1 MSLLALREVTRT
13 VIPQDQ
19 PALTIL
25 SGVDLTIEPGDHVS
39 IVGRSG
45 SGKSTLLNLLG
56 LLDQPTSGEITFDD
70 KPVRALSAA
79 RRDRLRGAAIGFVF
93 QQFNLLPGRTA
104 LENVTMPLLYSTGR
118 TFWRRKRI
126 AAEMLELVG
135 LEHRLNS
142 MPDRL
147 SGGEQQ
153 RVAIAR
159 SLVRGPRL
167 ILADEPTGALDLD
180 TGQSVMELI
189 DDVATRTGAAQVVIT
204 HDPMIARRARRHF
217 RLDRGILTP
226 VDDPTLEP
234 LTRRDRK
241 EMAPGAGAAALVLAD
256 PAVAHAGDG
265 AAPTDSD
272 ALADLGF
279 APDAPLRVEP
289 SAPPVATASG
299 DASEKE
305 DA

>member
-1 MSLLALREVTRT
+1 MSLLSLREVTRT

-25 SGVDLTIEPGDHVS
+25 NGIDLEIEPGDHVS

-45 SGKSTLLNLLG
+45 SGKSTLLNMLG
-56 LLDQPTSGEITFDD
+56 LLDLPTSGEILFDD
-70 KPVRALSAA
+70 RPVRSYSSAQ
-79 RRDRLRGAAIGFVF
+79 RDRLRGAAIGFVF

-104 LENVTMPLLYSTGR
+104 LENVTMPLLYASGR
-118 TFWRRKRI
+118 TFWRRKKI
-126 AAEMLELVG
+126 AADMLALVG

-189 DDVATRTGAAQVVIT
+189 DEVAERTGAAQVIIT
-204 HDPMIARRARRHF
+204 HDPTIARRARRHF
-217 RLDRGILTP
+217 RLDRGVLTP
-226 VDDPTLEP
+226 VDDPSLEP
-234 LTRRDRK
+234 LTRRDRR
-241 EMAPGAGAAALVLAD
+241 EMAPSSVESASIDDDGLASLGLAGTAT
-256 PAVAHAGDG
+256 AVAAVAGRDDERDGASPDDEAATDGDG
-265 AAPTDSD
+265 GES
-272 ALADLGF
+272 
-279 APDAPLRVEP
+279 
-289 SAPPVATASG
+289 
-299 DASEKE
+299 
-305 DA
+305 

>member
-1 MSLLALREVTRT
+1 VSLLELRDVTRT
-13 VIPQDQ
+13 VIPPDQ

-25 SGVDLTIEPGDHVS
+25 SGVDIVIEPRDHVS

-56 LLDQPTSGEITFDD
+56 LLDLPTSGEITFDGD
-70 KPVRALSAA
+70 PVRGLSAA

-93 QQFNLLPGRTA
+93 QQFNLLQGRTA
-104 LENVTMPLLYSTGR
+104 LENVTMPLLYSSGT
-118 TFWRRKRI
+118 TFWRRTRI
-126 AAEMLELVG
+126 AAEMLDLVG
-135 LEHRLNS
+135 LGHRLHS

-189 DDVATRTGAAQVVIT
+189 DEVAERTGAAQVIIT

-226 VDDPTLEP
+226 VDDPTFEP
-234 LTRRDRK
+234 RTRREVR
-241 EMAPGAGAAALVLAD
+241 EMAPGSDADGAWAALD
-256 PAVAHAGDG
+256 PATA
-265 AAPTDSD
+265 
-272 ALADLGF
+272 
-279 APDAPLRVEP
+279 VEE
-289 SAPPVATASG
+289 TR
-299 DASEKE
+299 
-305 DA
+305 

>member
-1 MSLLALREVTRT
+1 MSLLALRAVTRT

-25 SGVDLTIEPGDHVS
+25 NGVDLQIEPGDHVS

-45 SGKSTLLNLLG
+45 SGKSTLLNMLG
-56 LLDQPTSGEITFDD
+56 LLDLPTSGEILFDD
-70 KPVRALSAA
+70 RPVRSYSSAQ
-79 RRDRLRGAAIGFVF
+79 RDRLRGAAIGFVF

-104 LENVTMPLLYSTGR
+104 LENVTMPLLYASGR

-126 AAEMLELVG
+126 AADMLALVG

-153 RVAIAR
+153 WVAIAR

-189 DDVATRTGAAQVVIT
+189 DEVAVQTGAAQVIIT
-204 HDPMIARRARRHF
+204 HDPTIARRARRHF
-217 RLDRGILTP
+217 RLDRGVLTP
-226 VDDPTLEP
+226 VDDPSLEP
-234 LTRRDRK
+234 LTRRDRR
-241 EMAPGAGAAALVLAD
+241 EMAPAPEEAASTGTDELAVLGLGTATATATLPD
-256 PAVAHAGDG
+256 PADSG
-265 AAPTDSD
+265 PTDD
-272 ALADLGF
+272 ARL
-279 APDAPLRVEP
+279 DAPE
-289 SAPPVATASG
+289 G
-299 DASEKE
+299 E
-305 DA
+305 D

>member
-1 MSLLALREVTRT
+1 MSLLSLREVTRT

-25 SGVDLTIEPGDHVS
+25 NGIDLEIAPGDHVS

-45 SGKSTLLNLLG
+45 SGKSTLLNMLG
-56 LLDQPTSGEITFDD
+56 LLDLPTSGEILFDD
-70 KPVRALSAA
+70 RPVRSYSSAQ
-79 RRDRLRGAAIGFVF
+79 RDRLRGAAIGFVF

-104 LENVTMPLLYSTGR
+104 LENVTMPLLYASGR
-118 TFWRRKRI
+118 TFWRRKKI
-126 AAEMLELVG
+126 AADMLALVG

-189 DDVATRTGAAQVVIT
+189 DEVAERTGAAQVIIT
-204 HDPMIARRARRHF
+204 HDPTIARRARRHF
-217 RLDRGILTP
+217 RLDRGVLTP
-226 VDDPTLEP
+226 VDDPSLEP
-234 LTRRDRK
+234 LTRRDRR
-241 EMAPGAGAAALVLAD
+241 EMAPSSVESASIDDDGLASLGLAGT
-256 PAVAHAGDG
+256 AVAVAVRDDERDGASPDDEAATDGDG
-265 AAPTDSD
+265 GES
-272 ALADLGF
+272 
-279 APDAPLRVEP
+279 
-289 SAPPVATASG
+289 
-299 DASEKE
+299 
-305 DA
+305 

>member
-1 MSLLALREVTRT
+1 VSLLTLSEVTRT
-13 VIPQDQ
+13 VIPPDQ

-25 SGVDLTIEPGDHVS
+25 SGIDLEIEPGDHVS

-45 SGKSTLLNLLG
+45 SGKSTLLNMLG
-56 LLDQPTSGEITFDD
+56 LLDLPTSGEITFDD
-70 KPVRALSAA
+70 RPVKAYSAA
-79 RRDRLRGAAIGFVF
+79 KRDRLRGGAIGFVF

-104 LENVTMPLLYSTGR
+104 LENVTTPLLYSSGR
-118 TFWRRKRI
+118 TFWRRKKI

-135 LEHRLNS
+135 LEHRLSS

-189 DDVATRTGAAQVVIT
+189 DEVAVRTGAAQVTIT
-204 HDPMIARRARRHF
+204 HDPSIARRARRHF
-217 RLDRGILTP
+217 RLDRGVLTP
-226 VDDPTLEP
+226 VDDPSLEP
-234 LTRRDRK
+234 LTRRDRR
-241 EMAPGAGAAALVLAD
+241 E
-256 PAVAHAGDG
+256 
-265 AAPTDSD
+265 S
-272 ALADLGF
+272 
-279 APDAPLRVEP
+279 APDARPAAATDSRNADSDPADTDATLERLGPREP
-289 SAPPVATASG
+289 STPPRGVAPVGTERTDS
-299 DASEKE
+299 
-305 DA
+305 

>member
-1 MSLLALREVTRT
+1 MSLLALRAVTRT

-25 SGVDLTIEPGDHVS
+25 NGVDLQIEPGDHVS

-45 SGKSTLLNLLG
+45 SGKSTLLNMLG
-56 LLDQPTSGEITFDD
+56 LLDLPTSGEILFDD
-70 KPVRALSAA
+70 RPVRSYSSAQ
-79 RRDRLRGAAIGFVF
+79 RDRLRGAAIGFVF

-104 LENVTMPLLYSTGR
+104 LENVTMPLLYASGR

-126 AAEMLELVG
+126 AADMLALVG

-189 DDVATRTGAAQVVIT
+189 DEVAVQTGAAQVIIT
-204 HDPMIARRARRHF
+204 HDPTIARRARRHF
-217 RLDRGILTP
+217 RLDRGVLTP
-226 VDDPTLEP
+226 VDDPSLEP
-234 LTRRDRK
+234 LTRRDRR
-241 EMAPGAGAAALVLAD
+241 EMAPAPEEAASTGTDELAVLGLGTASATATLPD
-256 PAVAHAGDG
+256 PADSG
-265 AAPTDSD
+265 PTDD
-272 ALADLGF
+272 ARL
-279 APDAPLRVEP
+279 DAPE
-289 SAPPVATASG
+289 G
-299 DASEKE
+299 E
-305 DA
+305 D

>member
-1 MSLLALREVTRT
+1 MSLLSLREVTRT

-25 SGVDLTIEPGDHVS
+25 NGVDLGIEPRDHVS

-45 SGKSTLLNLLG
+45 SGKSTLLNMLG
-56 LLDQPTSGEITFDD
+56 LLDLPTSGEILFDD
-70 KPVRALSAA
+70 RPVRSYSSAQ
-79 RRDRLRGAAIGFVF
+79 RDRLRGAAIGFVF

-104 LENVTMPLLYSTGR
+104 LENVTMPLLYASGR

-126 AAEMLELVG
+126 AADMLALVG

-189 DDVATRTGAAQVVIT
+189 DEVAERTGAAQVIIT
-204 HDPMIARRARRHF
+204 HDPTIARRARRHF
-217 RLDRGILTP
+217 RLDRGVLTP
-226 VDDPTLEP
+226 VDDPSLEP
-234 LTRRDRK
+234 LTRRDRR
-241 EMAPGAGAAALVLAD
+241 EMAPGAAD
-256 PAVAHAGDG
+256 TTTAIE
-265 AAPTDSD
+265 SD
-272 ALADLGF
+272 ALTALGLTGT
-279 APDAPLRVEP
+279 ATLDGEREDDTPDDV
-289 SAPPVATASG
+289 TARG
-299 DASEKE
+299 D